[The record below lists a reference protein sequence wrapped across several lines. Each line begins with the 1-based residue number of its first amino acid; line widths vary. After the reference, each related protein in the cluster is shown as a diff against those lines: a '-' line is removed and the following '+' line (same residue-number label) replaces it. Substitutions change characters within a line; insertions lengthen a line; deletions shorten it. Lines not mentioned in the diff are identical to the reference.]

1 MALGKIWVFAEVADG
16 KPAPVALE
24 LLSKARSLASTVE
37 AVAFA
42 PDAAG
47 AAAELGAHGATT
59 LYAGTDPIWGEVLLG
74 GPAADALA
82 ALIAEHQPDLVLF
95 GMTYNSRDVAGRL
108 AAKLG
113 VPVIANG
120 LDISDADGGVT
131 VHSSVFGATLNVA
144 TRFEA
149 TAPAIVIVR
158 PKSFVAEPG
167 GGGAAAV
174 SPVTSAID
182 PKHLTSKVTE
192 RVADVAAGPK
202 LEEAPIVISGGRG
215 LGDPKNFELLDQL
228 AAVLG
233 NAAVG
238 ASRAVVDAGWV
249 PYAMQVGQTGKTVKP
264 AVYLAFGIS
273 GAMQHTVGMK
283 GAKAIVAVNRDE
295 NAPIFKLADLGIVG
309 DALKVLPA
317 LVEELQKRR
326 S

>member
-1 MALGKIWVFAEVADG
+1 MALGKVWVFAEIAGG
-16 KPAPVALE
+16 KPVPVALE
-24 LLSKARSLASTVE
+24 LLAKARSLGTTVE
-37 AVAFA
+37 AVALS
-42 PDAAG
+42 PDAAD

-59 LYAGTDPIWGEVLLG
+59 LYAGTDPLWGELLLG

-82 ALIAEHQPDLVLF
+82 TLVAEHQPDLLLF
-95 GMTYNSRDVAGRL
+95 GMTYDSRDVAGRL

-120 LDISDADGGVT
+120 LDVSETDGVT
-131 VHSSVFGATLNVA
+131 VHSSAFGATLNVA
-144 TRFEA
+144 TRFENK
-149 TAPAIVIVR
+149 APAIAIIR
-158 PKSFVAEPG
+158 PKSFAAEPS

-174 SPVTSAID
+174 VPVTSAID
-182 PKHLTSKVTE
+182 PKHLTTRVTD
-192 RVADVAAGPK
+192 RVADVAVGPK
-202 LEEAPIVISGGRG
+202 LEEASIVISGGRG

-249 PYAMQVGQTGKTVKP
+249 PYSMQVGQTGKTVKP

-295 NAPIFKLADLGIVG
+295 NAPIFKLADLGVVG

-317 LVEELQKRR
+317 LIAELQKRR

>member
-1 MALGKIWVFAEVADG
+1 MPLGKIWVFVEIAGG
-16 KPAPVALE
+16 KPSPVALE
-24 LLSKARSLASTVE
+24 LLTKARSLAGTVE

-42 PDAAG
+42 PDAAE
-47 AAAELGAHGATT
+47 AATELGAHGATT
-59 LYAGTDPIWGEVLLG
+59 LYAGTDPVWGEVLLG

-82 ALIAEHQPDLVLF
+82 ALIEEHKPDLVLF
-95 GMTYNSRDVAGRL
+95 GMTYDSRDVAGRL

-120 LDISDADGGVT
+120 VDVSDGDGIS
-131 VHSSVFGATLNVA
+131 VHSSAFGATLNVA
-144 TRFEA
+144 TRFEGG
-149 TAPAIVIVR
+149 APALAIIR
-158 PKSFVAEPG
+158 PKSFVAEPS
-167 GGGAAAV
+167 GGAAAAV
-174 SPVTSAID
+174 TPVTSPMD
-182 PKHLTSKVTE
+182 EKHKAARVTN

-295 NAPIFKLADLGIVG
+295 NAPIFKLADLGVVG

-317 LVEELQKRR
+317 LVEELQRRR

>member
-1 MALGKIWVFAEVADG
+1 MALGKIWVFAEVAGG

-24 LLSKARSLASTVE
+24 LLTKARSLAGTVE

-42 PDAAG
+42 PDAAE
-47 AAAELGAHGATT
+47 AATDLGAHGATT
-59 LYAGTDPIWGEVLLG
+59 LFAGTDPLWGELLLG
-74 GPAADALA
+74 GPAAAALA
-82 ALIAEHQPDLVLF
+82 TLIAEHKPDLILF

-108 AAKLG
+108 AARLG

-120 LDISDADGGVT
+120 LDISDSDGIT

-149 TAPAIVIVR
+149 GAPAVAIIR
-158 PKSFVAEPG
+158 PKSFAAEPS

-174 SPVTSAID
+174 IPVTSPID
-182 PKHLTSKVTE
+182 DKYKTARVTD
-192 RVADVAAGPK
+192 RVADVAVGPK

-215 LGDPKNFELLDQL
+215 LGDPKNFELLEQL

-295 NAPIFKLADLGIVG
+295 NAPIFKLADLGVVG

-317 LVEELQKRR
+317 LVEELQRRR

>member
-1 MALGKIWVFAEVADG
+1 MALGKIWVFAEVAGG
-16 KPAPVALE
+16 KPAPIALE
-24 LLSKARSLASTVE
+24 LLTRARSLATTVE

-42 PDAAG
+42 PDAAD
-47 AAAELGAHGATT
+47 AAGDLGAHGATT
-59 LYAGTDPIWGEVLLG
+59 LYAGTDPLWGELLLG
-74 GPAADALA
+74 GPAADVLA
-82 ALIAEHQPDLVLF
+82 ALIEEHKPDLVLF

-120 LDISDADGGVT
+120 LDVSDADGVS
-131 VHSSVFGATLNVA
+131 VHSSVFGATLNVT
-144 TRFEA
+144 TRFESA
-149 TAPAIVIVR
+149 GTAIVIVR
-158 PKSFVAEPG
+158 PKSFAAEPSG
-167 GGGAAAV
+167 GAAAAV
-174 SPVTSAID
+174 SPVTTAIN

-192 RVADVAAGPK
+192 RVADVAVGPK

-309 DALKVLPA
+309 DALKVIPA
-317 LVEELQKRR
+317 LIEELQRRR

>member
-1 MALGKIWVFAEVADG
+1 MPLAKIWVFVEIAGG

-24 LLSKARSLASTVE
+24 LLTKARSLAPTVE

-42 PDAAG
+42 PEAAE

-59 LYAGTDPIWGEVLLG
+59 LYAGTDPLWADLLLG

-82 ALIAEHQPDLVLF
+82 ALIKEHTPDLVLF

-120 LDISDADGGVT
+120 LDLSGEDGVT
-131 VHSSVFGATLNVA
+131 VQSSVFGATLNVT
-144 TRFEA
+144 TRFESSG
-149 TAPAIVIVR
+149 PAIAIIR
-158 PKSFVAEPG
+158 PKSFPAEPSG
-167 GGGAAAV
+167 GSPATV
-174 SPVTSAID
+174 SPVTAPID
-182 PKHLTSKVTE
+182 EKHLAARVTD
-192 RVADVAAGPK
+192 RLADAN
-202 LEEAPIVISGGRG
+202 
-215 LGDPKNFELLDQL
+215 DFDLLDQL

-233 NAAVG
+233 NAAVR

-295 NAPIFKLADLGIVG
+295 NAPIFKLADLGVVG

-317 LVEELQKRR
+317 LVEELQRRR

>member
-1 MALGKIWVFAEVADG
+1 MSVGKVWVFAEIAGG

-24 LLSKARSLASTVE
+24 LLTKARSLGGTVE

-42 PDAAG
+42 PDTAD

-59 LYAGTDPIWGEVLLG
+59 LHAGTDPLWGELLLG

-82 ALIAEHQPDLVLF
+82 SLIAEHKPDLVLF
-95 GMTYNSRDVAGRL
+95 GMTYSSRDVAGRL

-120 LDISDADGGVT
+120 LDVSDGDGVS
-131 VHSSVFGATLNVA
+131 VHSSVFGGTLNVA
-144 TRFEA
+144 TRFESA
-149 TAPAIVIVR
+149 APALAIIR
-158 PKSFVAEPG
+158 PKSFVAEPSG
-167 GGGAAAV
+167 GAAAAV
-174 SPVTSAID
+174 SPVTTPIAD
-182 PKHLTSKVTE
+182 KHRTARVTD

-283 GAKAIVAVNRDE
+283 GAQAIVAVNRDE

-317 LVEELQKRR
+317 LVEELQRRR